1 MAEKTT
7 GIYKLITLP
16 KFYVFFQSLLG
27 GDEVRDQ
34 IKSDFF
40 PDVNGKRILEVGCGP
55 GIWASWFKECD
66 YYLGLDW
73 NAEHIRQANKK
84 WGSDKFQFEAK
95 DVRTL
100 TKSTQKFDFV
110 IAFGLL
116 HHLEDEESTELLAA
130 VSNILSEDGQV
141 ITIDPVFHDK
151 QNLIARLIKKM
162 DSGKHI
168 RKAEAYKELV
178 PNCFSDIKVA
188 TTVDMLRIPYSHF
201 FMTLKR

>member
-1 MAEKTT
+1 M
-7 GIYKLITLP
+7 
-16 KFYVFFQSLLG
+16 
-27 GDEVRDQ
+27 
-34 IKSDFF
+34 
-40 PDVNGKRILEVGCGP
+40 NGKRILEVGCGP
-55 GIWASWFKECD
+55 GIWAPWFKECD

-73 NAEHIRQANKK
+73 NAEHIRQATEK
-84 WGSDKFQFEAK
+84 WGSDKFQYEVK

-100 TKSTQKFDFV
+100 AKSSKKFDFV

-116 HHLEDEESTELLAA
+116 HHLDDEESIELLTA
-130 VSNILSEDGQV
+130 VSNILSEGGQV

-168 RKAEAYKELV
+168 RMAEAYKELV

-188 TTVDMLRIPYSHF
+188 TTVDMLRIPYAHF